1 MHYAPPPSDRLEA
14 ETGRFLDWLNG
25 ASDEPALL
33 KAGLGHLWFV
43 TLHHQPIQHV
53 HVETPQ
59 GASGS
64 LAREQDEYVFTYAP
78 GTSPAAAVSLL
89 MPPRAGQFL
98 QRNLHPIFQ
107 MNLPEGYVLEQ
118 LRQRLA
124 KATSFDPLLLLA
136 LTGREAA
143 IGRIR
148 VSLPEPLGL
157 TSSSARGEQLSTLLS
172 WSGAESIFG
181 ALAERYLLRS
191 GVSGVQPKLLVPEI
205 PAAGKAALATSELI
219 VKNGGADYPGLAV
232 NEYLCM
238 QIARRAGLAVPEFFL
253 SDNTELFV
261 MRRFDRTATGDA
273 MGFEDMAALMGR
285 GADEKYRGS
294 YEQIARVIRLFCPA
308 EAQAAGLSQLF
319 DQVALSCMVGNGDA
333 HLKNFGLL
341 YSDPTTGGARLAPV
355 YDIVCTTAYLPEDS
369 LALTLGG
376 TKSLFAAR
384 ANLQAFSEGLGL
396 KDLRNR
402 LDRLITAAQEVL
414 AENRELLRFFAQI
427 DRALRAGV
435 EGFAKSLR

>member
-1 MHYAPPPSDRLEA
+1 MRE
-14 ETGRFLDWLNG
+14 
-25 ASDEPALL
+25 
-33 KAGLGHLWFV
+33 
-43 TLHHQPIQHV
+43 QPIQHM
-53 HVETPQ
+53 HVATPQ
-59 GASGS
+59 GPSGS
-64 LAREQDEYVFTYAP
+64 LAREHDQYVFTYAP
-78 GTSPAAAVSLL
+78 GTPPAAAVSLL
-89 MPPRAGQFL
+89 MPPRAAQYL
-98 QRNLHPIFQ
+98 QQRLHPIFQ

-118 LRQRLA
+118 LRQRFA
-124 KATSFDPLLLLA
+124 KSTPFDPLLLLA
-136 LTGREAA
+136 LTGQEAA
-143 IGRIR
+143 IGRVR

-157 TSSSARGEQLSTLLS
+157 ASSPARGEQLSTLLS
-172 WSGAESIFG
+172 WSGAESIFE

-205 PAAGKAALATSELI
+205 PPAGKAALATSELI
-219 VKNGGADYPGLAV
+219 VKSGGADYPGLAV

-253 SDNTELFV
+253 SENTELFV
-261 MRRFDRTATGDA
+261 MRRFDRTSAGEA
-273 MGFEDMAALMGR
+273 LGFEDMAALMGR
-285 GADEKYRGS
+285 GADEKYMGS
-294 YEQIARVIRLFCPA
+294 YEQIAKVIRLFCAA
-308 EAQAAGLSQLF
+308 EAQGPGLSQLF

-341 YSDPTTGGARLAPV
+341 YSDPTTGDTRLAPV

-384 ANLQAFSEGLGL
+384 ANLHAFGASLGL
-396 KDLRNR
+396 KDLPDRF
-402 LDRLITAAQEVL
+402 DRLVTAAQAVL
-414 AENRELLRFFAQI
+414 SENRDLLGFFAQI